1 MTIST
6 DLSLNNQTNLNHMI
20 KIREFDNE
28 LSVLFYNSTLSPKN
42 DIRDDLNKLICKK
55 ICTLK

>member
-6 DLSLNNQTNLNHMI
+6 DFSLNNQTNLNHMK

-28 LSVLFYNSTLSPKN
+28 LSVLFYNSTL
-42 DIRDDLNKLICKK
+42 
-55 ICTLK
+55 